1 MSWVTSFN
9 ELKTVKKMEK
19 KKKNFIAYV
28 TRKVYTQI
36 QDQFTRH
43 YTQFRTFP
51 KEFLQ
56 KEKKKHHL
64 SESKKK
70 TLETFTLAEWMKN
83 IFNNFLLLIK

>member
-1 MSWVTSFN
+1 
-9 ELKTVKKMEK
+9 MEK

-70 TLETFTLAEWMKN
+70 TLDRNFHSQMKT
-83 IFNNFLLLIK
+83 IFYYAN